1 MERILVEFKD
11 SRLDFAIFF
20 LSKSDCIEV
29 LMVLSVPFMSFR
41 PTVNWLCLGVLIE
54 SSNLTTQHLLTP
66 LSYLV
71 SSMLRMEKTS
81 IVEWVWHFALVSVAG
96 LYSRTS
102 HIEVMAYC
110 GQGSSSALALS
121 SRIKRVFYMSS
132 EGQNLLHEVNDTW

>member
-1 MERILVEFKD
+1 MERILVEFQD
-11 SRLDFAIFF
+11 SKILFCYFF
-20 LSKSDCIEV
+20 LSKSHCIEV
-29 LMVLSVPFMSFR
+29 LIVLSVPFMSFR
-41 PTVNWLCLGVLIE
+41 PTINWLCLGVLIE

-71 SSMLRMEKTS
+71 ISMLRMGKTS
-81 IVEWVWHFALVSVAG
+81 RVEWIWHFALVSVAG
-96 LYSRTS
+96 LYFRTS

-110 GQGSSSALALS
+110 GQGSSSAPALC